1 MATTGESAISG
12 KPVCLNHP
20 AGKGDGCLAR
30 LQRRLPKDIRYS
42 PARQHQASGVTN
54 QHNT

>member
-54 QHNT
+54 QNNT